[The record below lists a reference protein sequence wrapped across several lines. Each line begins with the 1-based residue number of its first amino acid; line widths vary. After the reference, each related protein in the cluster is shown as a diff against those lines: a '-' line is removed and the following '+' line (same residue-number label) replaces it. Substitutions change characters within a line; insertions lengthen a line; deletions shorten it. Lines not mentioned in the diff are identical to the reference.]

1 MSVIMSKKSMGEGGG
16 GLKTVLVH
24 ILVFSIAS
32 TKPETQEFGILIVD
46 LNPSKTLP

>member
-1 MSVIMSKKSMGEGGG
+1 MPVIMSKKSMGEGG

-32 TKPETQEFGILIVD
+32 TKPETQEFGILIVN